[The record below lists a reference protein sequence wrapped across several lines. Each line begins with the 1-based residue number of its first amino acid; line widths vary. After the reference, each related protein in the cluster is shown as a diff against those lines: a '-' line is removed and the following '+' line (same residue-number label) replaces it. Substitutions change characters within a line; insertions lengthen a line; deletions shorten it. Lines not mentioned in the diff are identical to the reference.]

1 MEKSTK
7 KKKQTH
13 LRIIMNQTEK
23 RKIQKVPHN
32 INSKFIF
39 DLKTSPEKKAV
50 LKITQV
56 SQNKELKNQKHHFE
70 RKLME

>member
-1 MEKSTK
+1 MEKPTE

-13 LRIIMNQTEK
+13 LRIFMNQTEK

-39 DLKTSPEKKAV
+39 
-50 LKITQV
+50 
-56 SQNKELKNQKHHFE
+56 ELKNIT
-70 RKLME
+70 RKKLS